1 VDNAIQNRI
10 AERGLGDNLM
20 PCSHGELA
28 GDEDGATAMAGE
40 DAAAAFLQSHG
51 YRILARNYRST
62 AGEADLIAMDG
73 RTLVIV
79 EVKRRDGR
87 GYGRALSAVEYRKRA
102 TLRAVGEDFAQ
113 IAAPGARIRFDVV
126 AIDGNR
132 LALHRNAF

>member
-1 VDNAIQNRI
+1 MTTQSSFVNTKSKGR
-10 AERGLGDNLM
+10 
-20 PCSHGELA
+20 S
-28 GDEDGATAMAGE
+28 GE
-40 DAAAAFLQSHG
+40 DAAAEFLVAHG
-51 YRILARNYRST
+51 YRILARNYRTPS
-62 AGEADLIAMDG
+62 GEADLIAMDG

-87 GYGRALSAVEYRKRA
+87 RFGSALSSVDYRKRA

-113 IAAPGARIRFDVV
+113 IAAPGARLRFDVV

>member
-1 VDNAIQNRI
+1 MSTKSKGHRGEAI
-10 AERGLGDNLM
+10 
-20 PCSHGELA
+20 
-28 GDEDGATAMAGE
+28 
-40 DAAAAFLQSHG
+40 AAAFLESRG
-51 YRILARNYRST
+51 YRILARNYRT
-62 AGEADLIAMDG
+62 PFGEADLIALDG

-87 GYGRALSAVEYRKRA
+87 RFGTALAAVDYSKRA

-113 IAAPGARIRFDVV
+113 IVAPGARIRFDIV

>member
-1 VDNAIQNRI
+1 MSTKSKGQR
-10 AERGLGDNLM
+10 
-20 PCSHGELA
+20 
-28 GDEDGATAMAGE
+28 GE
-40 DAAAAFLQSHG
+40 DAAATFLESHG
-51 YRILARNYRST
+51 YRILARNYRT
-62 AGEADLIAMDG
+62 PTGEADLIALDG

-87 GYGRALSAVEYRKRA
+87 RYGSALAAVDYKKRA
-102 TLRAVGEDFAQ
+102 TLRAVADDFAQ

>member
-1 VDNAIQNRI
+1 MNTKSKGR
-10 AERGLGDNLM
+10 R
-20 PCSHGELA
+20 
-28 GDEDGATAMAGE
+28 GE
-40 DAAAAFLQSHG
+40 DDAAAFLESLG
-51 YRILARNYRST
+51 YRILARNYRT
-62 AGEADLIAMDG
+62 PAGEADLIALEG

-87 GYGRALSAVEYRKRA
+87 RFGTALSAVDYRKRA

-113 IAAPGARIRFDVV
+113 IAAPGARLRFDVV